1 MKRLVILTAI
11 AITVVGFSNKNPSNE
26 KLLKAIHQVES
37 SGKTGKIIGDS
48 GKALGPLQIHYENWK
63 DATEFDRT
71 IGGKYSDCQDL
82 KYSTK
87 VFNAYIKK
95 YADNKSAEYKARTW
109 NGGPNGASK
118 SSTKQ
123 YWAKVKANL

>member
-11 AITVVGFSNKNPSNE
+11 AISAFGFSNKNPSNE

-37 SGKTGKIIGDS
+37 GGKTGKIIGDS

-63 DATEFDRT
+63 DAVEHDKS

-87 VFNAYIKK
+87 IFNAYINK
-95 YADNKSAEYKARTW
+95 YANNKSAEYRARVW

-118 SSTKQ
+118 SFTKK
-123 YWAKVKANL
+123 YWNKVKANL